1 MRRAFVLMGSILAVG
16 LIVLIASDFFQIGR
30 RAPDLA
36 PAEERATRI
45 EINKSAR
52 QLSLFRGNEIIKS
65 YKVSLGFSPRGH
77 KAKEGDGRTP
87 EGMYAAEFKNAR
99 SRFHLALRIS
109 YPNAEDR
116 KTAQGYGVSPG
127 SDIMIHGLPNGLS
140 WLDRLHLSR
149 DWTDGCIAVTN
160 SEIEE
165 IWRLVATGTPIEIRP

>member
-1 MRRAFVLMGSILAVG
+1 MRRAFVLIGSILAVG
-16 LIVLIASDFFQIGR
+16 LVVLIVSDFFQIGR
-30 RAPDLA
+30 RTPDLA
-36 PAEERATRI
+36 PAEERATRV

-65 YKVSLGFSPRGH
+65 YEVSLGFSPIGH

-87 EGMYAAEFKNAR
+87 EGIYTAEFKNAR

-140 WLDRLHLSR
+140 WLNRFHLSR

>member
-1 MRRAFVLMGSILAVG
+1 MRRVFILIGSILAVG
-16 LIVLIASDFFQIGR
+16 IIVLIALDFFQIGR

-36 PAEERATRI
+36 PVEERATRV

-52 QLSLFRGNEIIKS
+52 QLSLFRGSEIIKS
-65 YKVSLGFSPRGH
+65 YKVSLGFSPTGH

-116 KTAQGYGVSPG
+116 KTAQRYGVSPG

-140 WLDRLHLSR
+140 WLDRIHLSR